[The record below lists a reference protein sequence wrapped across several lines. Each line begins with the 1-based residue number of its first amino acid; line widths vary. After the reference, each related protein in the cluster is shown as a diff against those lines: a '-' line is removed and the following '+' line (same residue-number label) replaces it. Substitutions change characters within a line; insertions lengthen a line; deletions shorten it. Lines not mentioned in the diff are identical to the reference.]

1 MYQGRRPRLLL
12 VDTANHPPG
21 DRSQGVRLNA
31 MVAGSARTP
40 MPPRLAGLNLRGDR
54 LVVALVGYR
63 TSLWA
68 HDEAAPGANVDTHA
82 PAPVDA
88 QVDAATERARAR
100 EWIRAVQS
108 VKARRRRQKLG
119 AVGGRRMP

>member
-1 MYQGRRPRLLL
+1 
-12 VDTANHPPG
+12 
-21 DRSQGVRLNA
+21 

-40 MPPRLAGLNLRGDR
+40 IPPRLAGLNLRGDR
-54 LVVALVGYR
+54 LVAALLGYR
-63 TSLWA
+63 TSLWD
-68 HDEAAPGANVDTHA
+68 HEETAPGAKVDTRAQA
-82 PAPVDA
+82 PAGA

-100 EWIRAVQS
+100 ERIRAVQS